1 MAAGAAVR
9 QWMKELKM
17 PSATAAWVAVPRRG
31 RQLVLG
37 GSRVGQDGLREFSA
51 GSGPAGER
59 SGDDRHSFPSAG
71 EAVARA
77 MLGES
82 ARRAACWLSGFGR
95 P

>member
-1 MAAGAAVR
+1 
-9 QWMKELKM
+9 MKELKM
-17 PSATAAWVAVPRRG
+17 PSATAAWWRCRAG
-31 RQLVLG
+31 SRQLALG
-37 GSRVGQDGLREFSA
+37 GSRIGQDGLREFSA

-59 SGDDRHSFPSAG
+59 SGDDRYSFPSAG

-82 ARRAACWLSGFGR
+82 APRAACWLSGFGR